1 MKRLIILGAGG
12 QGKVV
17 ADIAKLNGYE
27 DIAFLDDNANIKE
40 CAGWRVLGPNSMAT
54 EIEGDVFV
62 AIGDNRIRKEIT
74 QRYQERTFPTL
85 VHPSSVIAKGIEI
98 GAGTVVM
105 AGTVINPGARIGDGV
120 IVNTC
125 SSIDHDCVVEDY
137 CHISVGAHLCGTVK
151 IGKGTLIGA
160 GSTVSNNISIC
171 SECLIG
177 VGAVVIND
185 IQIPG
190 TYIGIPAM
198 VKRKD

>member
-40 CAGWRVLGPNSMAT
+40 CAGWHVLGPNSMAT

-98 GAGTVVM
+98 GA
-105 AGTVINPGARIGDGV
+105 
-120 IVNTC
+120 
-125 SSIDHDCVVEDY
+125 DY

-198 VKRKD
+198 IKRKD